1 MTVKE
6 LKKALVGLPAD
17 AEVYVVRDWG
27 RVDEDGNLDDLAV
40 VADVL
45 TQRVMVDD
53 GLDFRDITEVLIEMR
68 EP

>member
-6 LKKALVGLPAD
+6 LKSALKGLPAD
-17 AEVYVVRDWG
+17 AEVYVVLDWG

-40 VADVL
+40 VADVH
-45 TQRVMVDD
+45 TQRTTVDE
-53 GLDFRDITEVLIEMR
+53 GLDFRDITEVLLEMR

>member
-27 RVDEDGNLDDLAV
+27 RVDEDGNLDDLAE
-40 VADVL
+40 VADVH
-45 TQRVMVDD
+45 TQREIADD
-53 GLDFRDITEVLIEMR
+53 GFDFRDIIEVLIEMR

>member
-17 AEVYVVRDWG
+17 AEVYVVRDWE

-45 TQRVMVDD
+45 TQRVTVDD
-53 GLDFRDITEVLIEMR
+53 GLDFRDITEVLLEMS

>member
-17 AEVYVVRDWG
+17 AEVYVVLDWG
-27 RVDEDGNLDDLAV
+27 CVDEDGNLDDLAEV
-40 VADVL
+40 TDVH
-45 TQRVMVDD
+45 TQRRAVDE

-68 EP
+68 

>member
-17 AEVYVVRDWG
+17 AEVYVVRDWE

-45 TQRVMVDD
+45 TQRVTVDD
-53 GLDFRDITEVLIEMR
+53 GLDFRDIMEVLLEMR